1 MKFLLQLAVAYAAA
15 VILCC
20 DWLLLLQLLAW
31 LCTDK
36 GSGEAQRHSIAAAL
50 AVLASAPGSRG
61 LSLASAWLGDM
72 LVTLSHNV
80 KTYSSIRV
88 VGPSL
93 LLFNLCHASCD

>member
-1 MKFLLQLAVAYAAA
+1 MLNQTLNPKV
-15 VILCC
+15 CC
-20 DWLLLLQLLAW
+20 DWLLLTQLLAW

-36 GSGEAQRHSIAAAL
+36 ESGEAQRHSIAAAL
-50 AVLASAPGSRG
+50 AMLASAPGSRG

-88 VGPSL
+88 VG
-93 LLFNLCHASCD
+93 LFHSIILKSKP